1 MWNRNFIYE
10 LKISYVVYISH
21 NGNYIYQLKMSYVIC
36 FSYVEISYMKL
47 CEMEISYM
55 NWKFHIWIENFIYEL
70 KISYVICFSYMEIS
84 YMKLCE
90 ISISHMKFQF
100 HIWNISFHIWN
111 FPFHIWNWHFIYEI
125 LCEISVRGAL
135 LKKHC
140 IFTSVSR
147 PRAVPSLILR
157 TLMMRSRNDE
167 MKNTFC

>member
-10 LKISYVVYISH
+10 LKISYVVYLSH
-21 NGNYIYQLKMSYVIC
+21 NGNYIYELKMSYVIC

-55 NWKFHIWIENFIYEL
+55 NWKFHIWIENFICDLLFIYGNFIYE
-70 KISYVICFSYMEIS
+70 IMWNFNFTY
-84 YMKLCE
+84 E

-111 FPFHIWNWHFIYEI
+111 FLFHIWNWHFIYEI

-140 IFTSVSR
+140 ISTAVSR
-147 PRAVPSLILR
+147 PRAVPSLILK